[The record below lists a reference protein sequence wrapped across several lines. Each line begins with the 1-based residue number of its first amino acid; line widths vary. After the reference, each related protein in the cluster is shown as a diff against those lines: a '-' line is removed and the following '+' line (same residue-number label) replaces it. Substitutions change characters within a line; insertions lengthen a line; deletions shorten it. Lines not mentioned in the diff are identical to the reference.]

1 MSKLQYTIEEAYTD
15 NVSVRKFRDGK
26 EIYYNIVSLYAL
38 EGYVEWLENEGYER
52 AYDVD
57 IYKQKLEE
65 AKEIEEEE
73 AHKAYLNA
81 FSHPLMKTDR

>member
-15 NVSVRKFRDGK
+15 NVSVYKFKDGK
-26 EIYYNIVSLYAL
+26 KIDYNIVSWYAL
-38 EGYVEWLENEGYER
+38 EGYVELLENEGYER

-57 IYKQKLEE
+57 TYKQKWEE
-65 AKEIEEEE
+65 AKEIEEE

-81 FSHPLMKTDR
+81 LCHPLMKTDR